1 MLMQIND
8 LLDAAKLEAG
18 KFAVAPDSADIN
30 EMVKTKIEAFSY
42 LASTK
47 QIQLNCE
54 VDIALKPFNF
64 DKMRVDQVITN
75 LLSNSLKF
83 TQANGQITIKTEQQG
98 NEAVISVIDNGM
110 GVPAGKQ
117 NLLFVPFSQM
127 QSAFRRDG
135 SGLGLYISRGIV
147 ESHGGTIS
155 MNSVEGKGTTVSF
168 TLPLDLKATPVDIP
182 SPTQAPLAQP
192 QRIVN

>member
-1 MLMQIND
+1 M
-8 LLDAAKLEAG
+8 
-18 KFAVAPDSADIN
+18 APESANIN
-30 EMVKTKIEAFSY
+30 ELVSTKVEAFTY

-47 QIQLNCE
+47 QITLDA
-54 VDIALKPFNF
+54 DIDTTLQPFNF

-83 TQANGQITIKTEQQG
+83 TQANGHITIKTEQKG
-98 NEAVISVIDNGM
+98 NEVVISVIDNGM
-110 GVPAGKQ
+110 GVPPGKQ

-147 ESHGGTIS
+147 ESHGGKIWMTSI
-155 MNSVEGKGTTVSF
+155 EGKGTTVAFS
-168 TLPLDLKATPVDIP
+168 LPSDLKATAMEEKTSSSP
-182 SPTQAPLAQP
+182 SIVQP
-192 QRIVN
+192 PRVVN